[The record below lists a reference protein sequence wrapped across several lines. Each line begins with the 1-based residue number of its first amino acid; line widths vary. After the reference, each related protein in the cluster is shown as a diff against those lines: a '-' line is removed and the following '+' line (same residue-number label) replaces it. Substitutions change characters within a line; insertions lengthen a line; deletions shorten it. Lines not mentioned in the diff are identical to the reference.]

1 MPLPVQ
7 QFQILSPEQAN
18 PLGESI
24 YKAMLAREAK
34 MKAATAEEELPY
46 AGLSKAAQSAS
57 QMAYASLMGP
67 QFMAKLMGNEN
78 LLANIPEGQRQQYL
92 SGVTGAASQPN
103 MANNIMDF
111 WRQQHQGQ
119 GGQQQGQQ
127 APQAPMAPPMPQQP
141 QQPPMPGYGAPQP
154 GQQPPMQPGMQQPP
168 QSAPQQMQ
176 APGTQP
182 SWEQNVGNYKGTV
195 EEGKAAGGERGKL
208 HEQKIGELGD
218 VVMTGNN
225 LQSTI
230 DRMTDLVASPE
241 FENLRQLPIAGQH
254 ELAYYARFGTP
265 EEKHMVGDYRATQ
278 GDMVKNF
285 VKTLGSQ
292 AIKTE
297 VGLANSTKPN
307 DADMPDVIKGKVES
321 MSVLNKLVTERAEL
335 TASLMENRKMSYL
348 GAQKMADK
356 MLNGGAIRKEVHDR
370 LYPPKKNEGLSD
382 EMQKQGYTTRMKSPD
397 GRSAMVHQEDV
408 AAARKE
414 GWSDA

>member
-24 YKAMLAREAK
+24 YKAMLSREAR

-46 AGLSKAAQSAS
+46 AGLSKAAQAAS
-57 QMAYASLMGP
+57 QLAYSSLVGP
-67 QFMAKLMGNEN
+67 QFTAKIMGNEN
-78 LLANIPEGQRQQYL
+78 LLASMNNPKGTLDSIVNAGRQP
-92 SGVTGAASQPN
+92 S

-119 GGQQQGQQ
+119 GMPGAPQGPQGQQMPQ
-127 APQAPMAPPMPQQP
+127 APQAPQAPQMPQAPQQP
-141 QQPPMPGYGAPQP
+141 QMPGYGG
-154 GQQPPMQPGMQQPP
+154 GQQDMQQPGMQQDQP
-168 QSAPQQMQ
+168 QVPQQDN
-176 APGTQP
+176 AKTFAENAGA
-182 SWEQNVGNYKGTV
+182 YKERV
-195 EEGKAAGGERGKL
+195 EERKSAGGERGKL

-230 DRMTDLVASPE
+230 DRMTDLVATPE
-241 FENLRQLPIAGQH
+241 FEHLRQLPIAGQH
-254 ELAYYARFGTP
+254 ELGFYAKFGNP
-265 EEKHMVGDYRATQ
+265 EEKRMVGDYRATQ

-307 DADMPDVIKGKVES
+307 DGDMPDVIKGKVES
-321 MSVLNKLVTERAEL
+321 MSVLNRLVTERAEL

-356 MLNGGAIRKEVHDR
+356 MLNGEAIRKEVHDR

-382 EMQKQGYTTRMKSPD
+382 EMQKQGYTKKMRSPD
-397 GRSAMVHQEDV
+397 GRTAMVHQEDIG
-408 AAARKE
+408 AARTE